1 MLRIYMKK
9 LLIILF
15 LITVLISACATQ
27 KVSEPTQPSEQKAAE
42 VKQAP
47 SSITINFD
55 GGLPTHIKLGDSL
68 SLRWKANSN
77 IPYNTESTSI
87 RFGFEKIEDS
97 ALTSSSYPFSSA
109 SYVSEIPKTFEA
121 TIYPKQSGPMRV
133 RANAKVN
140 GVDYWTEEKTV
151 NVD

>member
-1 MLRIYMKK
+1 MKR
-9 LLIILF
+9 LLIILL
-15 LITVLISACATQ
+15 LIAVLISACSAQ
-27 KVSEPTQPSEQKAAE
+27 KVSEPTQTPPAEQKVAE
-42 VKQAP
+42 KQSP
-47 SSITINFD
+47 SSITVNFD
-55 GGLPTHIKLGDSL
+55 GALPTHIKLGDSL
-68 SLRWKANSN
+68 TLRWKVNSN
-77 IPYNTESTSI
+77 IPYNTEGTSI

>member
-1 MLRIYMKK
+1 MKK
-9 LLIILF
+9 LLIILI
-15 LITVLISACATQ
+15 LAVILISACSTQ
-27 KVSEPTQPSEQKAAE
+27 RVSEPTQTQPSEQKVVE
-42 VKQAP
+42 KQSP

-55 GGLPTHIKLGDSL
+55 GALPTHIKLGDSL
-68 SLRWKANSN
+68 NLRWKVNSN
-77 IPYNTESTSI
+77 IPYNTESTSV

-97 ALTSSSYPFSSA
+97 DLTESSYPSSSA

-140 GVDYWTEEKTV
+140 GIDYWTEEKTV